1 MKKLVLLATAL
12 VAALSMNAQIT
23 VGEQVVSGNIGLINN
38 VYGSYYDSK
47 FPPITVSYEYG
58 LLENA
63 WEVDGLSIGVGGV
76 LAYTGAKDTW
86 EHYDGS
92 KYGYK
97 YSSIIIAA
105 KGYAHYDVM
114 SLLEMPVENLDT
126 YAALTLGYNI
136 GTSKQWGDW
145 YSGTGSAAAAAGLV
159 YGFQI
164 GARYWFSDNLAANLE
179 LGYGLATINLGVC
192 YRF

>member
-12 VAALSMNAQIT
+12 VAALSMSAQIK
-23 VGEQVVSGNIGLINN
+23 VGEQVVSGTLGLINN

-47 FPPITVSYEYG
+47 FPPITASYEYG

-63 WEVDGLSIGVGGV
+63 WGVDGLSVGVGGV
-76 LAYTGAKDTW
+76 IAYTGAKDIY

-92 KYGYK
+92 EYGYK

-105 KGYAHYDVM
+105 KGYAHYDVLGM
-114 SLLEMPVENLDT
+114 FDMKVDNLDT

-145 YSGTGSAAAAAGLV
+145 YYATGSAASRAGLV

-164 GARYWFSDNLAANLE
+164 GARYWFMDNLAANLE
-179 LGYGLATINLGVC
+179 LGYGLATINVGVS

>member
-1 MKKLVLLATAL
+1 MKKLVLLAATL
-12 VAALSMNAQIT
+12 FAALSMNAQIT
-23 VGEQVVSGNIGLINN
+23 VGEQVVSGTVGLINN
-38 VYGSYYDSK
+38 VYGGGYDSK

-63 WEVDGLSIGVGGV
+63 WGVDGLSVGVGGV
-76 LAYTGAKDTW
+76 FGYTSAKDVYTW
-86 EHYDGS
+86 YDDV
-92 KYGYK
+92 YGYK

-105 KGYAHYDVM
+105 KGYAHYDV
-114 SLLEMPVENLDT
+114 LGLFDVKVDNLDT

-136 GTSKQWGDW
+136 GTSKKWGDW
-145 YSGTGSAAAAAGLV
+145 YEGADTSTAAVSGLV

-164 GARYWFSDNLAANLE
+164 GARYWFMDNLAANLE
-179 LGYGLATINLGVC
+179 LGYGLASFNIGVS